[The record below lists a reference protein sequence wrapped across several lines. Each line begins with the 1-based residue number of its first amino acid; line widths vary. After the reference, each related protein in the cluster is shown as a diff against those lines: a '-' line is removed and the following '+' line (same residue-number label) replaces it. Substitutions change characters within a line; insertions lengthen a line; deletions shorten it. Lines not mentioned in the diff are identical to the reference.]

1 MSPRESYK
9 DPVDSSTDNHVVQD
23 DRPLRVLVQ
32 TKTHL
37 VPGDKFTEFR
47 QRFEAMRRMICHH
60 VWGRDFDRFRERFW
74 SKGEFDL
81 NDRDCWFFVDHC
93 DPSSELDPNLPLLR
107 YRWTGTEFVAI
118 LAPLPGEVRRQFQRY
133 PFRRSKLR
141 YQKYVPGPRPPSH
154 YRSHAEEM
162 RFQREMLRTTLVS
175 GLGLTHELVR
185 FVEDHPEEAAWVK
198 ARVSPEAWAR
208 LNDSSEYPGEV
219 VGHYIWVEDPPEG
232 NDAMSGNGAN
242 CLGC

>member
-1 MSPRESYK
+1 
-9 DPVDSSTDNHVVQD
+9 
-23 DRPLRVLVQ
+23 
-32 TKTHL
+32 
-37 VPGDKFTEFR
+37 
-47 QRFEAMRRMICHH
+47 
-60 VWGRDFDRFRERFW
+60 
-74 SKGEFDL
+74 
-81 NDRDCWFFVDHC
+81 
-93 DPSSELDPNLPLLR
+93 
-107 YRWTGTEFVAI
+107 
-118 LAPLPGEVRRQFQRY
+118 
-133 PFRRSKLR
+133 
-141 YQKYVPGPRPPSH
+141 
-154 YRSHAEEM
+154 M